1 MEIIFD
7 DKHFFIIILLKT
19 NDSNYYCCLWSCKS
33 KTVLSMLWDFCFY
46 RLAAW
51 KAVTAIFSRVNKIVK
66 CKSVDLL

>member
-7 DKHFFIIILLKT
+7 GEHFFIIILFKT
-19 NDSNYYCCLWSCKS
+19 NDSNYYCCLWSCKC
-33 KTVLSMLWDFCFY
+33 KTVLSMLCFY

-51 KAVTAIFSRVNKIVK
+51 KAVTAIFSRVSIIVK